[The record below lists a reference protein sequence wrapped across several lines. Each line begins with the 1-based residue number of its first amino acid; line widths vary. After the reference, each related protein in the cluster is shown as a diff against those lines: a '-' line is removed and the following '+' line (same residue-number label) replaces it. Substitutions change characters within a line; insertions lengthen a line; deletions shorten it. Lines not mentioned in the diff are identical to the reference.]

1 MSRIATTFRR
11 LRSRRAWNLEM
22 LEGRALMST
31 LVVLNNADHGSG
43 SLRDAI
49 SLASP
54 GDVIN
59 FNPSLSGQ
67 SIVVTGEL
75 QIDKNLDIEGLGATN
90 LTISSQSGRVFNVV
104 DGSTSVTIAGLTI
117 ADGVSWQGG
126 GLYNAGATVYLND
139 CVFTNNS
146 AEDGGALYNAKGTV
160 NLNDTTLSGNR
171 AWKSGGGVYSTG
183 GTVTLSHS
191 KISGNSAVASCRPAP
206 MDTADRVAASL

>member
-1 MSRIATTFRR
+1 MLPVVATSKSSKQDKQVLRFRPRSARLEQAQKDEGALPFQEAAMSRIATTFRR

-31 LVVLNNADHGSG
+31 LAVLNNADHGSG

-59 FNPSLSGQ
+59 FNPNLSGQ

-75 QIDKNLDIEGLGATN
+75 QIDKNLDIEGLGAAN
-90 LTISSQSGRVFNVV
+90 LTISSQSGRVFDVV

-117 ADGVSWQGG
+117 ADGVSP
-126 GLYNAGATVYLND
+126 AGWR
-139 CVFTNNS
+139 
-146 AEDGGALYNAKGTV
+146 
-160 NLNDTTLSGNR
+160 TLQRRSH
-171 AWKSGGGVYSTG
+171 GVSQ
-183 GTVTLSHS
+183 
-191 KISGNSAVASCRPAP
+191 
-206 MDTADRVAASL
+206 